1 MIIRNSIIPVSHF
14 TAINLFGLIFVRRGH
29 SFSDVDLNHER
40 IHTAQMLELLVLGF
54 YLWYL
59 VEWLVLLVRHR
70 NVLRA
75 YRLIRFEREAY
86 DHQADLG
93 YLHRRRL
100 WAWARQAEKSRISSA
115 DEMKIIRRRKKFRP
129 QTK

>member
-75 YRLIRFEREAY
+75 YRNIRFEREAY
-86 DHQADLG
+86 ENERDMS
-93 YLHRRRL
+93 YLKSRKF
-100 WAWARQAEKSRISSA
+100 WAWMR
-115 DEMKIIRRRKKFRP
+115 
-129 QTK
+129 

>member
-1 MIIRNSIIPVSHF
+1 
-14 TAINLFGLIFVRRGH
+14 
-29 SFSDVDLNHER
+29 VDLNHER

-75 YRLIRFEREAY
+75 YRNIRFEREAY
-86 DHQADLG
+86 ENERDMN
-93 YLHRRRL
+93 YLKSRKF
-100 WAWARQAEKSRISSA
+100 WAWMR
-115 DEMKIIRRRKKFRP
+115 
-129 QTK
+129 